1 MFRFLKRCSRA
12 GRWLVFSALVVQ
24 VHGKEPSLAAPHGI
38 VAENRADL
46 AGDAKNPLE
55 IAWHQAIPLPG
66 EFWHAVLGKDSL
78 ILDGRNFVL
87 CLQRE
92 DGRTLWRANINIELG
107 VAPVQC
113 GLLWVIALEN
123 GQLEGVDGV
132 TGQTIWTK
140 EFSAPIVSIVGEA
153 NHVVVVGR
161 DSSIWMI
168 ESATGGILWRKE
180 NAGAA
185 SIPPVLA
192 GDGLCVVARKGG
204 VVACTDHDGNESW
217 SRQLDSNSVVCLA
230 AEGDEVFA
238 ITWNHTVWSMDA
250 RTGEVRWKR
259 GAGRSMPIPP
269 VSLEIAAVGSNH
281 LFIQAFLGKLFVLSR
296 ATGELRFVGELGGTL
311 SIHPLVQPDQVI
323 FVTPQGYGSLMPFDT
338 QWEVLFDRV
347 SLPTNSTIIATA
359 GSHAL
364 LRWADGGL
372 ALARVHL
379 QSAGPYQEHFP
390 GSAKLLLGMAMTAAI
405 VGVLLAGSVTFA
417 ATGRPRIPST
427 QITSLLLLALLAGV
441 GTLCVVTG
449 RMGWLILC
457 HDPPRSWVS
466 VGMAAALFSPVFCL
480 CVVHLALWWQGR
492 LPDRRE
498 GNPSNNPESMAVI
511 RRLAGD
517 MELPADTVERTVEAT
532 DGPFV
537 SGASSRR
544 FNLFLTHDLDQ
555 RALRACCGDR
565 YLTAGLLRLVL
576 AHELAHVRNG
586 DVIFLPLLFAARQ
599 VLPWCFAVILVGSLL
614 VDLFGPSVLVAQ
626 LAWGMAGIIT
636 IGGIAG
642 WVLLTLALRERE
654 RLADAT
660 ATLFVSPDTIKR
672 LTETRPGDATSL
684 PPLAAFLAGLK
695 ILFIHRKRI
704 LGFGANTTITT
715 TDSPGWWQ
723 CWVQSFHDN
732 MTPSE
737 FEREVTGRSCDLVR
751 KRHAVAEIF
760 AKNWEA
766 GVAAGVVAGL
776 LLGAFAHF
784 VAMDFYERLL
794 QLRGAPTNPLI
805 TGFLKAYPLWTHEQA
820 QSIGWNVART
830 LAPLVSGML
839 LVGTALLPWRDI
851 VRKVRSEGKEAVC
864 GSLAVLFLS
873 LIVAEIIF
881 GMTAPDNFQFP
892 SFPMLRV
899 SAVSLWFWSAV
910 AALLFGGL
918 LVVRPFLGQR
928 QRQTLLESLG
938 ILALVMFGG
947 ALCWSLLGGL
957 SVSGRLLWTLALI
970 LIPSVLLTAWPLR
983 RFITYVDYPDEG
995 IRFIRVFGVGR
1006 LFCNRLGGQFV
1017 YSRHFL
1023 PWLSG
1028 QAFVVFCLSAL
1039 LLAVPLRNTM
1049 LKLDSARFALAR
1061 TDRIQMA
1068 RLTEDAPND
1077 IRADSGKFSK
1087 QFFPLLA
1094 EYYIFDPNGP
1104 RPSTWLGLGTL
1115 TFAGLLGLCASGLQ
1129 TLLVRRKYRRVPVH
1143 AGPLVELFET
1153 LELPTVQRQFK
1164 PHLDAALKRVG
1175 SHVKGEAGEPLLN
1188 RTCRVM
1194 ECADRLD
1201 LKFEQQQ
1208 KMLDWVLACKGP
1220 RGGFGPERQVT
1231 LQHTAGAL
1239 RMLRQLN
1246 VGLEFDRDIHERW
1259 LRKILAEC
1267 WRKRAMMPPSDWLT
1281 AVGLIVEG
1289 LERIEGALP
1298 KLTRLKRL
1306 GQGFVQASF
1315 RLWQASEQS
1324 TLDTRYLVAVL
1335 SVWKCSA
1342 RSISAKVQPAWLP
1355 SWESRLSSLHPETA
1369 LRELADSVMLLSKLF
1384 PEVYKQRPSV
1394 VQLAD
1399 NLEKSWQAV
1408 R

>member
-12 GRWLVFSALVVQ
+12 ASWLVFSALVVQ
-24 VHGKEPSLAAPHGI
+24 VHGKEPALASPHSI
-38 VAENRADL
+38 VAENGAHL

-55 IAWHQAIPLPG
+55 IAWHQNISLP
-66 EFWHAVLGKDSL
+66 EELWHAVLGKDSL

-92 DGRTLWRANINIELG
+92 GGRTLWRANLNVELP

-113 GLLWVIALEN
+113 GPLWVVALEN
-123 GQLEGVDGV
+123 GQLEGVDSV

-140 EFSAPIVSIVGEA
+140 EFPAPIMSLAGEA

-168 ESATGGILWRKE
+168 ESATGDIQWQKE
-180 NAGAA
+180 TAGSA

-192 GDGLCVVARKGG
+192 GDGLCIVARKGG
-204 VVACTDHDGNESW
+204 VVACTDHVGNESW

-238 ITWNHTVWSMDA
+238 ITWDHTVWSLDA

-259 GAGRSMPIPP
+259 GSGRSMPIPP
-269 VSLEIAAVGSNH
+269 VSVEIAAVGSNH
-281 LFIQAFLGKLFVLSR
+281 LFIQAFGGSLFVLSR
-296 ATGELRFVGELGGTL
+296 ATGDLRFIGELGGTL

-323 FVTPQGYGSLMPFDT
+323 FVTPHGYGSLMPFDT
-338 QWEVLFDRV
+338 QSEVLFDRV
-347 SLPTNSTIIATA
+347 PLPANNTIIATE
-359 GSHAL
+359 GPHAL

-372 ALARVHL
+372 ALARLHF
-379 QSAGPYQEHFP
+379 QSASPYQEHFP
-390 GSAKLLLGMAMTAAI
+390 GNAKLWLGMAMTAAI
-405 VGVLLAGSVTFA
+405 VGALLAGAVTFA

-427 QITSLLLLALLAGV
+427 QITSLLLFALLAGV

-457 HDPPRSWVS
+457 HDPPRSWVA
-466 VGMAAALFSPVFCL
+466 VGMAAALFTPVFCL
-480 CVVHLALWWQGR
+480 CVVHLALWWQGH
-492 LPDRRE
+492 LPGKRK

-517 MELPADTVERTVEAT
+517 MELPADTVQRTVEAT

-537 SGASSRR
+537 SGASSRQ
-544 FNLFLTHDLDQ
+544 FNLFLPRDLDQ
-555 RALRACCGDR
+555 RALRACRGDR
-565 YLTAGLLRLVL
+565 SLTAGLLRLVL

-586 DVIFLPLLFAARQ
+586 DVIFLPLLIAARQ
-599 VLPWCFAVILVGSLL
+599 ILPWCFAVILVGSLL
-614 VDLFGPSVLVAQ
+614 VDAFGPSVLVAQ
-626 LAWGMAGIIT
+626 LAWGMAGIVT
-636 IGGIAG
+636 VGGIAG

-672 LTETRPGDATSL
+672 LTETKPGDATSL
-684 PPLAAFLAGLK
+684 SPLAAFLAGLK
-695 ILFIHRKRI
+695 IRSIHRMHI
-704 LGFGANTTITT
+704 LGFGANTTA
-715 TDSPGWWQ
+715 DSPGWWQ
-723 CWVQSFHDN
+723 CWVQSFRDN
-732 MTPSE
+732 TTPSE
-737 FEREVTGRSCDLVR
+737 FEREVTGRSRDLVR
-751 KRHAVAEIF
+751 KEHAVVEIF

-766 GVAAGVVAGL
+766 GVAAGIVAGL

-784 VAMDFYERLL
+784 VAIDFYERLL

-820 QSIGWNVART
+820 QSVGWNVARA

-864 GSLAVLFLS
+864 GSLVVLFLS

-881 GMTAPDNFQFP
+881 GMTAPDNFPFP

-899 SAVSLWFWSAV
+899 SAVALWFWSAV
-910 AALLFGGL
+910 AALMFGGL
-918 LVVRPFLGQR
+918 LVVRPFLGHRMR
-928 QRQTLLESLG
+928 QVLLESLG

-947 ALCWSLLGGL
+947 ALCWWFLEGL

-983 RFITYVDYPDEG
+983 RFMTYVDYPDEG
-995 IRFIRVFGVGR
+995 IRFIRVFGAAR
-1006 LFCNRLGGQFV
+1006 LFCNRLGGQPV
-1017 YSRHFL
+1017 YSRQFL
-1023 PWLSG
+1023 AWLSG

-1049 LKLDSARFALAR
+1049 LKLDSARFEQAR

-1068 RLTEDAPND
+1068 RLTEDAPD
-1077 IRADSGKFSK
+1077 AIRADSGKFSR

-1094 EYYIFDPNGP
+1094 ELGLFNPTGP
-1104 RPSTWLGLGTL
+1104 RPSTWLGLAAL
-1115 TFAGLLGLCASGLQ
+1115 AFASLLGFCDSVVQ
-1129 TLLVRRKYRRVPVH
+1129 VLLVPKKNRRVL
-1143 AGPLVELFET
+1143 ANTGPLVELFET
-1153 LELPTVQRQFK
+1153 LGLPTVQRQFR
-1164 PHLDAALKRVG
+1164 PRLDAALKRIG
-1175 SHVKGEAGEPLLN
+1175 SPAKDEIGVPLLH
-1188 RTCRVM
+1188 RTCRVV

-1201 LKFEQQQ
+1201 LKYEQRQ
-1208 KMLDWVLACKGP
+1208 KMLEWVLACEGP

-1239 RMLRQLN
+1239 RMLQQLN
-1246 VGLEFDRDIHERW
+1246 VGLEFDRDLHERW
-1259 LRKILAEC
+1259 LREVLAEC
-1267 WRKRAMMPPSDWLT
+1267 WRKRATMPPSDWLT
-1281 AVGLIVEG
+1281 AVGLTVEG

-1315 RLWQASEQS
+1315 HLWQASEQS

-1335 SVWKCSA
+1335 SVWKRSA
-1342 RSISAKVQPAWLP
+1342 HSISAKVQQAWLP
-1355 SWESRLSSLHPETA
+1355 TWESRLSSLHPETA